1 MAAGLRLSPGL
12 IPVADWMAAGAF
24 DRLVLDA
31 LLSGG
36 SLGLGLSPDNGV
48 RVAGGAISAQGA
60 SPVVVLQTDKVSLA
74 NPNVPSARDL
84 LLHVLAPGE
93 SFKL

>member
-1 MAAGLRLSPGL
+1 MAE
-12 IPVADWMAAGAF
+12 GAF

-36 SLGLGLSPDNGV
+36 ALGVGLSPDNGA
-48 RVAGGAISAQGA
+48 RVADGALAVRGT
-60 SPVVVLQTDKVSLA
+60 SPVLLLQTDKVSLA

-84 LLHVLAPGE
+84 LLHVIAPGE